1 METGSFSSPQQLN
14 DVIADPISYFNNF
27 PIDNISELFKN
38 PVNMQKRDDAILF
51 SISSLYVF
59 IIENFTGPP
68 IYEELNKDVLE
79 RIKTTIPYDFEDSL
93 NLNGEYLHSQAHAR
107 ELIYIPFTLLPRYNA
122 PKLWI
127 ARTGM
132 ILQRCLTGLS
142 PTLKSLILPEIEGDN
157 APILD
162 GAELCLAYHL
172 FHMYQKFFDQ
182 LEVFRQS
189 IKFDYHLTGKLGKK
203 TKFQQ
208 ESKSQFI
215 LEILDC
221 ETLRKKQ
228 EEGTHPEHQ
237 QIQQQQ
243 ENGGDDSVKTTKEL
257 TSYSREVKLDEF
269 ANLLERPKMDE
280 EFSIPKLTDEEMSFL
295 LMESHAI
302 LERKLGD
309 EIRDEKSLPI
319 LTTILELKPEYDF
332 ATVALFEKSRI
343 EQREHGTQQRA
354 ALQLQSI
361 NDDFLKP
368 QPPTLERIYKFF
380 LLEHP
385 PIWEVKRE
393 MGLQMMRI
401 GAARTAADIF
411 ITNKMWDE
419 LGICCEIAHD
429 PSIAIPIL
437 EHETPSPLVLT
448 VLGEQKKDKSI
459 LEQAWELSN
468 HHMSRAKRSLA
479 KLYIAESNWKD
490 AIENYEIALRLNPL
504 YPEAQYTLGCAYMRI
519 EDFNNAI
526 KAFQEVVSQKGD
538 DSECFSN
545 LAICFLTIDKTTEAH
560 KAITQAIRFSRE
572 NPKIWENFMI
582 ISLRAEQFN
591 DAIFGMEEINRVQP
605 KWCNVQLIYEIM
617 TELIEHK
624 GDLKRFINAMEK
636 ISQTADCGF
645 DFWSIYAD
653 LAKAIGDFESEL
665 EFRNNVIKALESG
678 DKITEQEVFNRLAV
692 AVEKYIEAAKKI
704 DGKLRTAKT
713 RARVTLK
720 KYEDD
725 FSSLD
730 SYKHLQ
736 SVFESL

>member
-1 METGSFSSPQQLN
+1 METGPFSSPQQLN
-14 DVIADPISYFNNF
+14 DVIENPLEYFNSF
-27 PIDNISELFKN
+27 PTDEISKLFEI
-38 PVNMQKRDDAILF
+38 PVSLDIRDDAILF
-51 SISSLYVF
+51 SISSLYAY

-68 IYEELNKDVLE
+68 IYDDLSKAVLDA
-79 RIKTTIPYDFEDSL
+79 IHAAIPNDFEDEL
-93 NLNGEYLHSQAHAR
+93 NLNGEYLHSQAKAR
-107 ELIYIPFTLLPRYNA
+107 ELIYIPFILLPRYNA
-122 PKLWI
+122 PKIWI
-127 ARTGM
+127 ARAAM

-142 PTLKSLILPEIEGDN
+142 PILKSIILPQTEDDRE
-157 APILD
+157 PILH

-172 FHMYQKFFDQ
+172 FHMYQKFFEE

-189 IKFDYHLTGKLGKK
+189 IKLDYHLTGKLGKK

-208 ESKSQFI
+208 DSKSQFI

-221 ETLRKKQ
+221 ESLRKR
-228 EEGTHPEHQ
+228 
-237 QIQQQQ
+237 QQ
-243 ENGGDDSVKTTKEL
+243 ESNDQEDTIKTTKEL

-280 EFSIPKLTDEEMSFL
+280 EFSIPQLTDEEMSFF
-295 LMESHAI
+295 LMESQAI

-319 LTTILELKPEYDF
+319 LTTILELKPAYDF

-361 NDDFLKP
+361 NDDFASP
-368 QPPTLERIYKFF
+368 QPPVIERIHNFF

-385 PIWEVKRE
+385 PLWEVKRE

-419 LGICCEIAHD
+419 LGICCEIAND
-429 PSIAIPIL
+429 PSIAIPVL
-437 EHETPSPLVLT
+437 ENEKPSPLVLT
-448 VLGEQKKDKSI
+448 VLGEQKKDKAI
-459 LEQAWELSN
+459 LEQAWEVSN

-479 KLYIAESNWKD
+479 KLYIGESEWHK
-490 AIENYEIALRLNPL
+490 AIENYEIALHLNPL
-504 YPEAQYTLGCAYMRI
+504 YPEAQYILGCAYMRI

-545 LAICFLTIDKTTEAH
+545 LAICFLTIDKITEAH

-582 ISLRAEQFN
+582 IALRAEKLN

-617 TELIEHK
+617 TELVEKK

-636 ISQTADCGF
+636 ISQTADCTF

-653 LAKAIGDFESEL
+653 IAAALNDFESEL

-678 DKITEQEVFNRLAV
+678 EKITEQEIFNRLAV
-692 AVEKYIEAAKKI
+692 AVEKYIEAAKKV

-736 SVFESL
+736 SVFDSL